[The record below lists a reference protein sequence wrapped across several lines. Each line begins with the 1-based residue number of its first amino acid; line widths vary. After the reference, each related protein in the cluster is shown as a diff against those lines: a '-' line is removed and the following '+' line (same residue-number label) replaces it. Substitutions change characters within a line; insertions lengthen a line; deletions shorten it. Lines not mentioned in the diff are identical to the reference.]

1 MDEQQHPSGILV
13 TLFTLQSIYAQ
24 NYDEKLEFEYE
35 SENMNLADVC
45 RYYELLLM
53 NFVTGCIFEYN
64 DAYPEESGIGFK
76 KEHSPNFT
84 GSFYSK
90 KKNMFSPRL
99 FIIHLNIIYSVYSY
113 CE

>member
-24 NYDEKLEFEYE
+24 NDDEKLEFEYE

-53 NFVTGCIFEYN
+53 NFATGCIFEYN
-64 DAYPEESGIGFK
+64 DAHPGQWYWSQRDRCLYHKFQKLMKHRCQI
-76 KEHSPNFT
+76 
-84 GSFYSK
+84 
-90 KKNMFSPRL
+90 L
-99 FIIHLNIIYSVYSY
+99 
-113 CE
+113 